1 MTIEIQLITSPTCRS
16 AAQVLGAAFVDDP
29 VAVASYPGYISNR
42 LVQALTIDFTA
53 ELEVCIRRGYPIQVN
68 NNGTVMAAAIIYPPG
83 CYPLP
88 WIDRWMIQL
97 KSIIGNGLYDI
108 RNWLKWLK
116 EVEKYHPK
124 EAHFYLE
131 YLGVDPQ
138 HQGMRIGTS
147 LLQHLTARADAEGV
161 GCYLENASPRNLPFY
176 QRAGFTILAQKE
188 IIEIPTW
195 FMWRPPTGIP
205 PPALRGEGGTKT
217 DDIDLS

>member
-1 MTIEIQLITSPTCRS
+1 MTIDIQLITPPTCRS
-16 AAQVLGAAFVDDP
+16 AARVLGAAFVDDP
-29 VAVASYPGYISNR
+29 VAVASYPGYISNK
-42 LVQALTIDFTA
+42 LVQALTIDFIA

-147 LLQHLTARADAEGV
+147 LLQHLTAKADAEGV

-176 QRAGFTILAQKE
+176 QRAGFTIQAQKVV
-188 IIEIPTW
+188 IDIPTW
-195 FMWRPPTGIP
+195 FMWRPPHGIP
-205 PPALRGEGGTKT
+205 PPALNGE
-217 DDIDLS
+217 S